1 MTSEMNT
8 VIAEIRAKALQLHQD
23 LVTERERI
31 SAMSEEISRLN
42 EHLKLEKEQSA
53 SLKLANDELQESLNE
68 KREQVQPH
76 STGSSDQ
83 EIDVLVKE
91 IDFCIK
97 QLKIANE

>member
-23 LVTERERI
+23 LVTECERI

>member
-42 EHLKLEKEQSA
+42 EHLKLEKEQSV